1 MRSRRRT
8 SSTVS
13 LFAFQDVMAS
23 VIGILFFL
31 VLILALDIVTEKST
45 GGVLDVDV
53 PDDSTLIALR
63 DAVREYSQRREQLH
77 KEIEGLTD
85 SIRFLTTA
93 DPQSALSEVRDL
105 KRQLD
110 SLYERIRKD
119 QDDLVAASDR
129 STDKASTLHAE
140 RDKLKRTNKHI
151 AQLEKR
157 MQGGESRPRVTYI
170 IDESGDEMTAWLV
183 EIDSA
188 RIRVGSKDGRAAAMM
203 FEATPFDIRKEQ
215 FLAWAQVQDR
225 SSHYFVLLIKPSGIE
240 HAGALFNMLTNKPP
254 KFQVGTDL
262 IPETWV
268 SFE

>member
-31 VLILALDIVTEKST
+31 VLILALDVVTEKST
-45 GGVLDVDV
+45 GGILDVDV
-53 PDDSTLIALR
+53 PDESTLITLR
-63 DAVREYSQRREQLH
+63 EAVGEYSQRREHLN
-77 KEIEGLTD
+77 KEIERLAD

-110 SLYERIRKD
+110 SLYERILKD
-119 QDDLVAASDR
+119 QDALAAARDR
-129 STDKASTLHAE
+129 STDMASTLREE
-140 RDKLKRTNKHI
+140 RDKLERANKHI
-151 AQLEKR
+151 VQLER